1 MNTIRYLVTGLVIG
15 ASCAWAADEKIEQN
29 EPPVINHFPTLIA
42 YRGQP
47 VPVYARVSDK
57 TGKVKEVSLFY
68 ALSQQKAPLKVPMKL
83 VQGNRYSGL
92 IPANFF
98 GESSKVWYFVEAR
111 DSFDDKAETTW
122 CPVTIK
128 DPNRERTQGEE
139 EVAQTSAQATKT
151 TGTQGAAGKTSPG
164 TAGTA
169 GSAGPAG
176 TTFPA
181 GAIPTTAASGGGIG
195 AGTVVGGV
203 LVAGAVGGGIAI
215 ASGGGGGGDDDDG
228 GGGSGFDPS
237 STVIVNANGNASGGF
252 SSGPQDR
259 TIDGSSQVGGRTITG
274 VRVTLNYEAFSI
286 ADQFQIIYQGDVIAD
301 SGVVSGSGSIQGT
314 AGGSSASVVIRV
326 LTPSSSTAWEWSARV
341 EYSVAE

>member
-122 CPVTIK
+122 FPVTIK
-128 DPNRERTQGEE
+128 DPNRERTQTEE
-139 EVAQTSAQATKT
+139 EAAQTTTEAAKT
-151 TGTQGAAGKTSPG
+151 QTAASKTSP
-164 TAGTA
+164 GTA

-181 GAIPTTAASGGGIG
+181 GAIPTTAATGGGIG

-215 ASGGGGGGDDDDG
+215 AGGGGGGGDDDDG

-259 TIDGSSQVGGRTITG
+259 TIDGSSQVGGRPITG
-274 VRVTLNYEAFSI
+274 VRVTLNYEAFGI
-286 ADQFQIIYQGDVIAD
+286 ADQFQIIYGGDVIAD

-341 EYSVAE
+341 EYSVED